1 MNQNKQYC
9 KYFAHIYV
17 LCTIFG
23 LLLFPIQEISR
34 LFLAVGANS
43 IYIALGV
50 ALLSPLSA
58 SWSISALLWSLIF
71 LVALITTYVLVIK
84 KHYLPLL
91 IVSILDIVP
100 VMLFGIYT
108 IAEGN
113 MYGLKLAIFDMV
125 VSIVVVS
132 LFSICWLM
140 GKKKGP
146 YKTEDCSAL

>member
-1 MNQNKQYC
+1 MNQNKQFC
-9 KYFAHIYV
+9 RYFSHVYV
-17 LCTIFG
+17 LCTILG
-23 LLLFPIQEISR
+23 LLSFPIQGISR

-43 IYIALGV
+43 IYVALGV

-58 SWSISALLWSLIF
+58 PWSIACLIWSFVF
-71 LVALITTYVLVIK
+71 LAALIVTYVMAIK
-84 KHYLPLL
+84 RHYLPLF
-91 IVSILDIVP
+91 IVSVLDIVP

-113 MYGLKLAIFDMV
+113 VYGFRLAIFDIV

-140 GKKKGP
+140 DKKEGP
-146 YKTEDCSAL
+146 HKAEDSSMR